1 MSWSVET
8 LSATVDEELDA
19 LPIDMRARFVR
30 ISELIAAVGLDKV
43 GAPYVRHL
51 TGPLWEMRMSGRDG
65 ISRAL
70 YVTAREQRVVVLR
83 VFIKKTRRTPRRE
96 IDLALQRAREVLG

>member
-8 LSATVDEELDA
+8 LSATVNEELDA

-30 ISELIAAVGLDKV
+30 ISELIVAVGLDKV

-65 ISRAL
+65 SP
-70 YVTAREQRVVVLR
+70 ARCMSLLESNVS
-83 VFIKKTRRTPRRE
+83 
-96 IDLALQRAREVLG
+96 